1 MLDASPSALRA
12 FVLVATHRSFSKA
25 AASLGTRQ
33 STVSSQIA
41 RLEELVGQP
50 LLERSTRRVALAPAG
65 KRLLPLAEE
74 IIELHAIAAA
84 RVHDASL
91 AGTIRFGAPEDLWT
105 SFSLAEAI
113 GRFGRSHPE
122 VAISIQLADAG
133 EVARLFNGGGLDL
146 CLMVNPDKPGDGRLV
161 RRERLRWY
169 GRGVDPQQSGQALSL
184 IETPYDSAIQ
194 AVRDATGASGD
205 ATTPAAMVALRG
217 AGLAAA
223 TQAIASGLG
232 VGALPAGF
240 AESMDLPPYNGDLPA
255 LPSEDVYLL
264 SNDAPGEAAVALR
277 NLLLQRLGRTG
288 RSSGTDARGSS
299 KRTR

>member
-74 IIELHAIAAA
+74 IIELHTIAAA

-91 AGTIRFGAPEDLWT
+91 TGTIRFGATEDLWT
-105 SFSLAEAI
+105 SFALAEAI
-113 GRFGRSHPE
+113 GRFARSHPE
-122 VAISIQLADAG
+122 VGISIQITEAPQV
-133 EVARLFNGGGLDL
+133 ERLFDGGGLDL
-146 CLMVNPDKPGDGRLV
+146 CLMVDPARPGDGRLI

-169 GRGVDPQQSGQALSL
+169 GRGVDPQQTGQALAL
-184 IETPYDSAIQ
+184 IETPYASAID
-194 AVRDATGASGD
+194 AVRDATTGADSS
-205 ATTPAAMVALRG
+205 AVTPVLALRG
-217 AGLAAA
+217 GTLAAS

-232 VGALPAGF
+232 VGALPAGY
-240 AESMDLPPYNGDLPA
+240 ADTLELPPFTGDLPA
-255 LPSEDVYLL
+255 LPSQDVYLL
-264 SNDAPGEAAVALR
+264 SNEAPGEAAVALR
-277 NLLLQRLGRTG
+277 NQLLQRLGRSARTTAPDGG
-288 RSSGTDARGSS
+288 RSSKRG
-299 KRTR
+299 R

>member
-91 AGTIRFGAPEDLWT
+91 AGTIRFGATEDLWT
-105 SFSLAEAI
+105 SFSLGEAI

-122 VAISIQLADAG
+122 VAISIQMTDAA

-169 GRGVDPQQSGQALSL
+169 GRGVDPQQTGQALAL
-184 IETPYDSAIQ
+184 IETPYESAIQ
-194 AVRDATGASGD
+194 AVRDAVAVSD
-205 ATTPAAMVALRG
+205 NATPPAMVALRG

-277 NLLLQRLGRTG
+277 NLLLQRLGRSG
-288 RSSGTDARGSS
+288 RSGTTETRGAS
-299 KRTR
+299 KRSR